1 MKLEKYQWWKLEYEE
16 KRKHNVWKSEKEENK
31 ESQNEIE
38 IETRRKEEESMWFYT
53 KSMKNEKDEKA
64 WSSSINGESYLNG
77 SKLLSHRER
86 ERERE

>member
-1 MKLEKYQWWKLEYEE
+1 
-16 KRKHNVWKSEKEENK
+16 
-31 ESQNEIE
+31 
-38 IETRRKEEESMWFYT
+38 
-53 KSMKNEKDEKA
+53 MKNEKDEKA